1 MTNAST
7 NNQKLVSQL
16 LLLID
21 PRTEEDDAVAAIEAL
36 DLDTAKELLTMV
48 SSWTA
53 GELETR
59 AERLEVTP
67 ATLMELIERQCREA
81 AEQMDRL
88 DHEGGLFT

>member
-1 MTNAST
+1 MTHT
-7 NNQKLVSQL
+7 QTRNQDLVTL
-16 LLLID
+16 MLHLVD
-21 PRTEEDDAVAAIEAL
+21 PRTEEDDAVTSIEAL

-67 ATLMELIERQCREA
+67 ATLMGSVERDLREA
-81 AEQMDRL
+81 AAQMDRL